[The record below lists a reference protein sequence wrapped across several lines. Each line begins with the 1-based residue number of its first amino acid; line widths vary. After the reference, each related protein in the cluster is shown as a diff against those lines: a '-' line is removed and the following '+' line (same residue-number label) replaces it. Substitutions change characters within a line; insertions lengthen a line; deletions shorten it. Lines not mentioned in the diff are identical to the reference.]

1 MLNMKRN
8 HFFLVS
14 CAVALALGL
23 SACGCSKAERGGVKH
38 DALRIKLHELIDKQ
52 PAKIGIAVI
61 FGNSD
66 TLTVNSSDDYPLM
79 SMFKLHEAIAVCHK
93 IEAEKHSLDSVI
105 NIDKQEIDCNT
116 WSPMLKEYSVNGFE
130 ISIGKLLEYLL
141 IHSDNNAS
149 NILFDRIIDV
159 RNTDSLIANILPER
173 GFRLLYKESE
183 MVTNHSLAYSNTAS
197 PLSYAML
204 VNKVFTD
211 SVVSPS
217 NQEFIKKTMA
227 LCLTGMERIA
237 AVFSADKGVK
247 FAHRT
252 GSGYVNEH
260 GEVVAVNDGG
270 YVVLPDGKAYTI
282 VILVKNY
289 KGKQEDAEKVMAELS
304 AEVYKYVKTLK

>member
-1 MLNMKRN
+1 MKRSYL
-8 HFFLVS
+8 FFVICIVAFVLGISS
-14 CAVALALGL
+14 CG
-23 SACGCSKAERGGVKH
+23 SSKVENPVTNYN
-38 DALRIKLHELIDKQ
+38 ALRTKLYEIVDKQ
-52 PAKIGIAVI
+52 PAKIGMAII
-61 FGNSD
+61 FDNSD
-66 TLTVNSSDDYPLM
+66 TLTINNVDDYPLM

-183 MVTNHSLAYSNTAS
+183 MSANHSLAYSNTAS

-211 SVVSPS
+211 RVVSSS
-217 NQEFIKKTMA
+217 NQEFIKKKMA
-227 LCLTGMERIA
+227 SCLTGMERIA
-237 AVFSADKGVK
+237 AGFSADKGVK

-252 GSGYVNEH
+252 GSGYVNER

-304 AEVYKYVKTLK
+304 AEVYKYVRTLK